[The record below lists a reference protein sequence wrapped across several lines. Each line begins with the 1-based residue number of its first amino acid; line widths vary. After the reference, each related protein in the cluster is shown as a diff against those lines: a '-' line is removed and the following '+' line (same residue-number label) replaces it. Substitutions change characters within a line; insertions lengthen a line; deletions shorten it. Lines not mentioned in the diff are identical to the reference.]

1 MFVTE
6 ELRSAVADAEKF
18 KQESDYESLM
28 CLKKTKGGVGFN
40 TFTSALSRCSEY
52 ISEEDKK
59 FYQDFFNKYSAPLCV
74 LPKGHSGKC
83 TCSYGKF
90 FSERFANK
98 IKDCDTT
105 PGDDDILYKNRARRY
120 FPIQVTKNQ
129 YTVLNAK
136 YKWKGNVLLKAATPT
151 ENAGTNFTIA
161 TAHFDFAAILLLQKG
176 IEHKLPEDIE
186 YELLDRAESVVDE
199 FAQEGINIVDKN
211 GQLCDPVLGYTLQPE
226 WYGIDDKRDPN
237 QIQFG
242 HVNPLRSDKYM
253 TRGLNILPI
262 TRRGNLIQSDT
273 PLSEV
278 HNFIQHAYEH
288 TRPR

>member
-6 ELRSAVADAEKF
+6 ELRFAVADAEKF
-18 KQESDYESLM
+18 RQESIYNSLV
-28 CLKKTKGGVGFN
+28 CLKATTGGVKGK
-40 TFTSALSRCSEY
+40 TFASALDRCSEY
-52 ISEEDKK
+52 ISEEDKE
-59 FYQDFFNKYSAPLCV
+59 FYQNFFDNYSKSLCV

-83 TCSYGKF
+83 TCSYSKF
-90 FSERFANK
+90 FSERFSKK

-105 PGDDDILYKNRARRY
+105 PGDSDTLFKNRTRRS

-136 YKWKGNVLLKAATPT
+136 YKWKGNVLLKAATPA

-176 IEHKLPEDIE
+176 VEHKLPEDVE
-186 YELLDRAESVVDE
+186 YKLLDRAQDVVDE
-199 FAQEGINIVDKN
+199 YAQQGINIVDAD

-226 WYGIDDKRDPN
+226 WYGIEDKRDPN

-278 HNFIQHAYEH
+278 HDFLKYAYEH